1 MAQAPANVTQAPIA
15 LTPLPPSNGYS
26 KLASLMGA
34 HPELATFRRFST
46 LAAQNLLYLQAELVF
61 LENKL
66 RKCVDADASSGDIY
80 REMYDR
86 DWQSLSESGA
96 TAGGNGEQWATVLR
110 IRGVLKEYSACPR
123 SHTKIHT
130 IILTCGFGC

>member
-1 MAQAPANVTQAPIA
+1 MAHAPANVTQAPIA
-15 LTPLPPSNGYS
+15 PTPLPPSNGYS

-96 TAGGNGEQWATVLR
+96 TAGGNGEQWAIVLR